1 MSTPTSVPSAIW
13 DARATIEPGRRV
25 AGRYLL
31 LAPVGRGG
39 SGSVWRAHDELLDRD
54 VAIKRLHGGHAL
66 DESRARQIRERAHR
80 EGRVAAR
87 LHHPRLAAIFDM
99 TELDGEVCLVMEYVA
114 APSLADLL
122 DREGLLPPV
131 RVAAIGAQVAD
142 GLCAMHDRGIV
153 HRDVKPANIMI
164 GHDDVV
170 TVTDFG
176 IAVVDTDPGTSDQ
189 LVAGTPHYMAPELAR
204 GGIAT
209 AAADVFSLGATLYA
223 ALEGSPPAGDGG
235 NALEVLSRV
244 ATGHVQPSRRA
255 GDLTPVLRSLL
266 DHDPT
271 RRPSAAEAARMLAV
285 LAGTHAS
292 GPVPAIT
299 ALAGLSAPSGPV
311 PAVRLP
317 SDARPS
323 DPQPPD
329 HQPPDDQ
336 PDADESHTGPI
347 AVPAAV
353 SAALA
358 ASRARTRATTSVDD
372 GAGATRS
379 RSSRKV
385 AAVGAGLVG
394 MLGAAGLV
402 AAATSTSDPL
412 PIAAPEVGATPLA
425 APIPIAAPPVIPAD
439 PGPTTTTTSSSRAS
453 AVEDVASSSDAS
465 DSTSTTTRRSRDAD
479 ARAAEAWDRWF
490 DRWRAQ
496 ARADDRDDDRGDD
509 RPRGRAR
516 GHHR

>member
-54 VAIKRLHGGHAL
+54 VAIKRLHGGHAF
-66 DESRARQIRERAHR
+66 DESRARQVRERAHR

-122 DREGLLPPV
+122 DREGLLPPA

-142 GLCAMHDRGIV
+142 GLCAMHGRGIV

-223 ALEGSPPAGDGG
+223 ALEGTPPAGDGG

-244 ATGHVQPSRRA
+244 ATGHVQPARRA
-255 GDLTPVLRSLL
+255 GDLTPVLRTLL

-271 RRPSAAEAARMLAV
+271 RRPSAAEAARMLAA
-285 LAGTHAS
+285 LAGTPAS
-292 GPVPAIT
+292 GPVPGDHG
-299 ALAGLSAPSGPV
+299 AGRAVGSFRVGARRPAPERV
-311 PAVRLP
+311 PCVRSPAGRRRVPHRTHRRPGRRLRRPRRLP
-317 SDARPS
+317 GPHPRGHVGRRRGGRHALPFL
-323 DPQPPD
+323 PQ
-329 HQPPDDQ
+329 
-336 PDADESHTGPI
+336 GRRRRR
-347 AVPAAV
+347 
-353 SAALA
+353 
-358 ASRARTRATTSVDD
+358 RA
-372 GAGATRS
+372 G
-379 RSSRKV
+379 
-385 AAVGAGLVG
+385 
-394 MLGAAGLV
+394 
-402 AAATSTSDPL
+402 
-412 PIAAPEVGATPLA
+412 
-425 APIPIAAPPVIPAD
+425 
-439 PGPTTTTTSSSRAS
+439 
-453 AVEDVASSSDAS
+453 
-465 DSTSTTTRRSRDAD
+465 RDA
-479 ARAAEAWDRWF
+479 
-490 DRWRAQ
+490 
-496 ARADDRDDDRGDD
+496 G
-509 RPRGRAR
+509 RGRAR
-516 GHHR
+516 GGVDEHVGPVADRGARGRRHAPGRPGADRGAAGDPRRPRAHHDHHVVVPGLGGRGRGLVVGGADDHHAAHP

>member
-66 DESRARQIRERAHR
+66 DESRARQIRDRAHR

-122 DREGLLPPV
+122 DREGLLPPA

-142 GLCAMHDRGIV
+142 GLCAMHARGIV

-223 ALEGSPPAGDGG
+223 TLEGTPPAGEGG

-244 ATGHVQPSRRA
+244 ATGHVQPARRA

-271 RRPSAAEAARMLAV
+271 RRPSAAEAARMLAA
-285 LAGTHAS
+285 LAGTPAS

-299 ALAGLSAPSGPV
+299 ALAGLSAPSGSV

-317 SDARPS
+317 SEARAL
-323 DPQPPD
+323 DP
-329 HQPPDDQ
+329 Q

-358 ASRARTRATTSVDD
+358 ASRARTRAATSVDD
-372 GAGATRS
+372 GAGASRS

-402 AAATSTSDPL
+402 AAATNTSDPL

-425 APIPIAAPPVIPAD
+425 APVPIAAPPVIPAD
-439 PGPTTTTTSSSRAS
+439 PAPTTTTTSSRAS
-453 AVEDVASSSDAS
+453 AVEDVASSSEAS
-465 DSTSTTTRRSRDAD
+465 DSRSTTTRRSRDAD

>member
-66 DESRARQIRERAHR
+66 DESRARQIRDRAHR

-114 APSLADLL
+114 APSLADVL
-122 DREGLLPPV
+122 DREGLLPPA

-223 ALEGSPPAGDGG
+223 ALEGTPPAGDGG

-271 RRPSAAEAARMLAV
+271 RRPSAAEAAHMLAA
-285 LAGTHAS
+285 LAGTPAS

-299 ALAGLSAPSGPV
+299 ALAGLSAPSGSV

-317 SDARPS
+317 GDARPS
-323 DPQPPD
+323 DARSSDAQSSGHRSCDSRPSELEPE
-329 HQPPDDQ
+329 
-336 PDADESHTGPI
+336 ADESHTGPI

-358 ASRARTRATTSVDD
+358 ASRARTRAATSVDD
-372 GAGATRS
+372 GAGATRFRPS
-379 RSSRKV
+379 RRV

-402 AAATSTSDPL
+402 AAATTTSDPL

-425 APIPIAAPPVIPAD
+425 APVPIAAPPVIPAD
-439 PGPTTTTTSSSRAS
+439 PEPTT
-453 AVEDVASSSDAS
+453 
-465 DSTSTTTRRSRDAD
+465 TTTRRSRDAD

-496 ARADDRDDDRGDD
+496 ARADDGDDDDRGGD

-516 GHHR
+516 GHNR

>member
-1 MSTPTSVPSAIW
+1 MSTPTSVPSDLW

-54 VAIKRLHGGHAL
+54 VAIKRLHGGQAL
-66 DESRARQIRERAHR
+66 DAARARQVRDRAHR

-99 TELDGEVCLVMEYVA
+99 TELDGEVCLVMEYIA

-122 DREGLLPPV
+122 DREGRLPPR
-131 RVAAIGAQVAD
+131 RVAAIGAQIAD
-142 GLCAMHDRGIV
+142 GLCAMHGRGIV
-153 HRDVKPANIMI
+153 HRDVKPANVMI
-164 GHDDVV
+164 GVDDVV

-176 IAVVDTDPGTSDQ
+176 IAVVDTDPGVSDQ

-204 GGIAT
+204 GGAAT

-223 ALEGSPPAGDGG
+223 ALEGAPPAGDGG

-244 ATGHVQPSRRA
+244 ATGVVQPARRA
-255 GDLTPVLRSLL
+255 GDLTPVLRALL

-271 RRPSAAEAARMLAV
+271 RRPSAADAARMLAA
-285 LAGTHAS
+285 LGGTPAS
-292 GPVPAIT
+292 GPMAAVPAV
-299 ALAGLSAPSGPV
+299 SAPSGSV
-311 PAVRLP
+311 PAVRP
-317 SDARPS
+317 SSEVRPDS
-323 DPQPPD
+323 
-329 HQPPDDQ
+329 Q
-336 PDADESHTGPI
+336 PDPDESHTGPI
-347 AVPAAV
+347 AVSAAV

-358 ASRARTRATTSVDD
+358 ESRARTRTTRAATPVDD
-372 GAGATRS
+372 APAPRS
-379 RSSRKV
+379 RPARRV
-385 AAVGAGLVG
+385 AAVGVGLVG

-402 AAATSTSDPL
+402 AATTNTSDPV
-412 PIAAPEVGATPLA
+412 PVAAPEAGPTPLA
-425 APIPIAAPPVIPAD
+425 APVPVAAPPVIPA
-439 PGPTTTTTSSSRAS
+439 GPTTTTTTASRT
-453 AVEDVASSSDAS
+453 AVEDVASSSEASEDS
-465 DSTSTTTRRSRDAD
+465 DSTTTTTRRSRDAD

-496 ARADDRDDDRGDD
+496 ARAQDRHGDDDDD

>member
-66 DESRARQIRERAHR
+66 DESRARQIRDRAHR

-122 DREGLLPPV
+122 DREGLLPPA

-142 GLCAMHDRGIV
+142 GLWAMHGRGIV

-223 ALEGSPPAGDGG
+223 ALEGTPPAGDGG

-244 ATGHVQPSRRA
+244 ATGHVQPARRA

-271 RRPSAAEAARMLAV
+271 RRPSAAEAARMLAA
-285 LAGTHAS
+285 LAGTPAS

-299 ALAGLSAPSGPV
+299 ALAGLSAPSGSV
-311 PAVRLP
+311 PAVRPP
-317 SDARPS
+317 SDAQPSDHQPSGHRPS
-323 DPQPPD
+323 DP
-329 HQPPDDQ
+329 Q

-358 ASRARTRATTSVDD
+358 ASRARTHAATSVDE
-372 GAGATRS
+372 GPGATRFRPS
-379 RSSRKV
+379 RRV

-402 AAATSTSDPL
+402 AAATTTSDPL

-425 APIPIAAPPVIPAD
+425 APVPIAAPPVIPAD
-439 PGPTTTTTSSSRAS
+439 PAPTTTTTSSSRAS
-453 AVEDVASSSDAS
+453 AVEDVASSSEAR
-465 DSTSTTTRRSRDAD
+465 TTTTRRTRDAD

-509 RPRGRAR
+509 RPRGRSR

>member
-66 DESRARQIRERAHR
+66 DESRARQIRDRAHR

-122 DREGLLPPV
+122 DREGLLPPA

-142 GLCAMHDRGIV
+142 GLWAMHGRGIV

-176 IAVVDTDPGTSDQ
+176 IAVVDTDPGASDQ

-223 ALEGSPPAGDGG
+223 ALEGTPPAGDGG

-244 ATGHVQPSRRA
+244 ATGHVQPARRA

-271 RRPSAAEAARMLAV
+271 RRPSAADAARMLAA
-285 LAGTHAS
+285 LAGTPAS

-299 ALAGLSAPSGPV
+299 ALAGLSAPSGSV

-317 SDARPS
+317 SDAQPSDHRPS
-323 DPQPPD
+323 DHRPSD
-329 HQPPDDQ
+329 HQ

-358 ASRARTRATTSVDD
+358 ASRARTRAATSVDE
-372 GAGATRS
+372 GPGATRRPS
-379 RSSRKV
+379 RRV

-402 AAATSTSDPL
+402 AAAATTSDPL

-425 APIPIAAPPVIPAD
+425 APVPIAAPPVIPAD
-439 PGPTTTTTSSSRAS
+439 PAPTTTTTSSSRAS
-453 AVEDVASSSDAS
+453 AVEDVASSSEAR
-465 DSTSTTTRRSRDAD
+465 TTTTRRTRDAD

-509 RPRGRAR
+509 RPRGRSR
-516 GHHR
+516 GHNR

>member
-66 DESRARQIRERAHR
+66 DESRARQIRDRAHR

-122 DREGLLPPV
+122 DREGLLPPA

-142 GLCAMHDRGIV
+142 GLWAMHGRGIV

-223 ALEGSPPAGDGG
+223 ALEGAPPAGDGG

-244 ATGHVQPSRRA
+244 ATGHVQPARRA

-271 RRPSAAEAARMLAV
+271 RRPSAAEAARMLAA
-285 LAGTHAS
+285 LAGTPAS

-299 ALAGLSAPSGPV
+299 ALAGLSAPSGSV
-311 PAVRLP
+311 PAVRVA
-317 SDARPS
+317 SDARAFDSRPS
-323 DPQPPD
+323 DRQPET
-329 HQPPDDQ
+329 
-336 PDADESHTGPI
+336 DESHTGPI

-358 ASRARTRATTSVDD
+358 ASRARTRAATSVDE
-372 GAGATRS
+372 GAGATRFRPS
-379 RSSRKV
+379 RRV

-402 AAATSTSDPL
+402 AAATNTSDPL

-425 APIPIAAPPVIPAD
+425 APVPIAAPPVIPAG
-439 PGPTTTTTSSSRAS
+439 PEPTTTTTSSSRAS
-453 AVEDVASSSDAS
+453 AVEDVASSSEAS
-465 DSTSTTTRRSRDAD
+465 ESTSTTTRRSRDAD

-496 ARADDRDDDRGDD
+496 ARADDGDDDRDDD